1 MIPINKPNINLY
13 ILTGMGLSLNRF
25 KILSIV
31 LLVCSLSIVST
42 VSTVPAQLPDEGSD
56 RYEYLGIRHDTRPQ
70 VCLFEPNPTHVDWDY
85 WLEVEYE
92 SKRAVLDWQLEM
104 TEFLPEGDWSMYTH
118 STVPYIEHWN
128 KTPDDYRHCT
138 IFLTFEAFNEDPES
152 NALGLTG
159 IDFSKSSHKF
169 TYIVVYLHAL
179 EHTNIVLNF
188 DDAKKDPIT
197 GLTKFEINLERQ
209 QLPLQ
214 TVYNI
219 VLHEMG
225 HGLGLGHYES
235 LSPNGYK
242 RSTMTPSL
250 QPFSDQ
256 VFDIKIAD
264 KFMLGYLY
272 GTDGYQKPQP
282 IWISDHCLFDH
293 GIKVI
298 GCY

>member
-1 MIPINKPNINLY
+1 MD
-13 ILTGMGLSLNRF
+13 LSLNRF

-128 KTPDDYRHCT
+128 KIPDDYRHCT

-152 NALGLTG
+152 KALGLTG

-197 GLTKFEINLERQ
+197 GMTKFEINLERQ

>member
-1 MIPINKPNINLY
+1 MDKVEKALW
-13 ILTGMGLSLNRF
+13 
-25 KILSIV
+25 IV
-31 LLVCSLSIVST
+31 LITSLIT
-42 VSTVPAQLPDEGSD
+42 FFGAITAFGQYPDEGSD
-56 RYEYLGIRHDTRPQ
+56 RYEYLGVRHDVRPQ
-70 VCLFEPNPTHVDWDY
+70 VCLFEPNPTHIDWQY
-85 WLEVEYE
+85 WKDVEFE
-92 SKRAVLDWQLEM
+92 SWKAVLDWQLEM
-104 TEFLPEGDWSMYTH
+104 TEFLPEGDWSMFIH
-118 STVPYIEHWN
+118 STVPYHEHWN
-128 KTPDDYRHCT
+128 KTPDDYRHCN
-138 IFLTFEAFNEDPES
+138 IFLTYEAFNEDPES
-152 NALGLTG
+152 KALGITG

-179 EHTNIVLNF
+179 SNTNIVLNF
-188 DDAKKDPIT
+188 EDAKKDPET
-197 GLTKFEINLERQ
+197 GLTKFEINLERE

-235 LSPNGYK
+235 QSPNGLD

-250 QPFSDQ
+250 KPFNSNE
-256 VFDIKIAD
+256 VFEVKLAD

-282 IWISDHCLFDH
+282 PWIDDYCLFEH
-293 GIKVI
+293 GLKVQ